1 MRLFRL
7 APEYLALCAAAL
19 VLAAGTFPGQGATDP
34 AALCLDAAAAAAKRT
49 GVPYEV
55 LLAITLV
62 ETGQARNGQTR
73 PWPWTLNLGG
83 EGRWLASK
91 AEAETT
97 ARAALDAGASNVDL
111 GCFQLNH
118 RWHADNFA
126 SLADMLDPGQNALYA
141 ARFLGRLY
149 EETGSWSDAAAA
161 YHSRTPEYANRYR
174 DKFERVLASLEGG
187 APPAATAAPD
197 TAAPEARA
205 NRFPLLVAGGRGT
218 FGSLVPAT
226 QAAGRLIGGS

>member
-1 MRLFRL
+1 MRFSRL

-19 VLAAGTFPGQGATDP
+19 VLAAGTFPGHGATDP
-34 AALCLDAAAAAAKRT
+34 AALCQDAAAGAAERT

-62 ETGQARNGQTR
+62 ETGHARDGQTR
-73 PWPWTLNLGG
+73 PWPWTLNQGG

-91 AEAETT
+91 AEAETA
-97 ARAALDAGASNVDL
+97 ARTVLDAGTTNLDL

-118 RWHADNFA
+118 RWHAENFA
-126 SLADMLDPGQNALYA
+126 SLGDMLDPGQNALYA

-149 EETGSWSDAAAA
+149 DETGSWPDAAAA
-161 YHSRTPEYANRYR
+161 YHSRTPEYADRYR
-174 DKFERVLASLEGG
+174 DKFKQVLASLG
-187 APPAATAAPD
+187 ATPPPPAEAV
-197 TAAPEARA
+197 PEVARA
-205 NRFPLLVAGGRGT
+205 NRFPLLVAGRRGT

-226 QAAGRLIGGS
+226 QTDGPLIGGP